1 MLAFHFIKQ
10 RQSLLALLDLAV
22 TLDLAALPFLG
33 STLGLLTIS
42 AAHIGA
48 GAAVGFAIGVT
59 GVGGGSLMT
68 PILLLL
74 GYAPAIAIGT
84 DLLYAALTKAG
95 GVLAH
100 SRQKTIDWG
109 IVALLSAGSLPAA
122 IATHIALASHWLGES
137 EFRDALLTQS
147 LGAMLL
153 VTALLLALRSR
164 LKQRALATRK
174 QGETGLLIARRK
186 LVTIAMGLL
195 LGVCVTLSSVGAGAF
210 AAAILM
216 TLYTSSPSSQIVG
229 TDIAHA
235 VPLTLLAGIGYMLAG
250 SVDYALL
257 LGLLAGSLPAIQ
269 LGSRV
274 GHRINEKHLRWVL
287 TALLAGLGVSYL
299 AGALP

>member
-1 MLAFHFIKQ
+1 MLASHFIKQ

-22 TLDLAALPFLG
+22 NLDLSALPFLD
-33 STLGLLTIS
+33 STQGLLTIS
-42 AAHIGA
+42 AAHIAA

-100 SRQKTIDWG
+100 SHQKTIDWG

-122 IATHIALASHWLGES
+122 IATHVALASHWLSES
-137 EFRDALLTQS
+137 EIRDALLTQS

-164 LKQRALATRK
+164 LKRHALAKQK
-174 QGETGLLIARRK
+174 QGNTGLFTARRK
-186 LVTIAMGLL
+186 VLTIAMGLL

-216 TLYTSSPSSQIVG
+216 TLYTSSPSSEIVG

-274 GHRINEKHLRWVL
+274 GHRISERHLRWVL